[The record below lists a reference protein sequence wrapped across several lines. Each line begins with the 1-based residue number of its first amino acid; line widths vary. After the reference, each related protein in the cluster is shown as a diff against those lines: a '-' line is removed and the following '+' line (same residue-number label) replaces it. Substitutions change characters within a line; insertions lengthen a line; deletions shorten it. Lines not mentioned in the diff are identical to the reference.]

1 MAVTKNDVLTAIEQ
15 IESRGDNPTNANIL
29 AIVGGSNATVQKYRS
44 EIMSER
50 QQQAFK
56 SRIVLKDS
64 ELSKLTNTFNDLL
77 ANRLG
82 ELNSELTQI
91 INQLQTS
98 NDDLSAQLDVIQGE
112 LVNANNQS
120 KAKDERISELENELS
135 FIEKKASREKDELNA
150 QLVELYKQAGKVEL
164 LTEKL
169 ASLETENREL
179 KRVIENNKDETYAKK
194 QSTRK
199 QEKLPLDRE

>member
-1 MAVTKNDVLTAIEQ
+1 MAITKNDVLTAIEQ

-199 QEKLPLDRE
+199 QEKLPLGRE

>member
-1 MAVTKNDVLTAIEQ
+1 MAVTKNDILTAIEQ

-44 EIMSER
+44 EIMAER

-56 SRIVLKDS
+56 SRIVLKDN

-98 NDDLSAQLDVIQGE
+98 SDDLSAQLDMIQAE
-112 LVNANNQS
+112 LLTTQNQS
-120 KAKDERISELENELS
+120 KAKDERIGELENELS
-135 FIEKKASREKDELNA
+135 FIEKKANREKDELNA

-169 ASLETENREL
+169 ASLEKENREL
-179 KRVIENNKDETYAKK
+179 KRVIDNNKDELMKKTRAKK
-194 QSTRK
+194 Q
-199 QEKLPLDRE
+199 EDLPIEP

>member
-44 EIMSER
+44 EIMNER

-98 NDDLSAQLDVIQGE
+98 NDDLSAQLDVIQNE
-112 LVNANNQS
+112 LANANNQS
-120 KAKDERISELENELS
+120 KAKDERISELENESS

-179 KRVIENNKDETYAKK
+179 KRVIENNKDELTKKTRTKK
-194 QSTRK
+194 QAD
-199 QEKLPLDRE
+199 LPIA

>member
-44 EIMSER
+44 EIMNER

-77 ANRLG
+77 G
-82 ELNSELTQI
+82 VT
-91 INQLQTS
+91 
-98 NDDLSAQLDVIQGE
+98 
-112 LVNANNQS
+112 
-120 KAKDERISELENELS
+120 
-135 FIEKKASREKDELNA
+135 
-150 QLVELYKQAGKVEL
+150 
-164 LTEKL
+164 
-169 ASLETENREL
+169 TENGKNSTL
-179 KRVIENNKDETYAKK
+179 SDLVFVKVIDN
-194 QSTRK
+194 
-199 QEKLPLDRE
+199 

>member
-1 MAVTKNDVLTAIEQ
+1 MAITKNDVLTAIEQ

-56 SRIVLKDS
+56 SRIVLKDN

-91 INQLQTS
+91 ITQLQTS
-98 NDDLSAQLDVIQGE
+98 NDDLSAQLDIIQAE
-112 LVNANNQS
+112 LLTTQNQS
-120 KAKDERISELENELS
+120 KAKDEKISGLENELS
-135 FIEKKASREKDELNA
+135 FIEKKSSREKDELNA

-169 ASLETENREL
+169 ASLEKENREL
-179 KRVIENNKDETYAKK
+179 KRVIDNNKDELMKKTRAKK
-194 QSTRK
+194 Q
-199 QEKLPLDRE
+199 EDLPIEP